1 MPISPPNAVTASD
14 SPVTTPA
21 RSRIWEGVLR
31 QLATA
36 LLTVLAVSAVTF
48 LATNIK
54 SPQDVARSVLGRHA
68 TPEQIT
74 AFVAAHDLA
83 APLTVRYTRW
93 LGDFMQGDWGTS
105 VVTGRPI
112 QPELVVR
119 LGRTVLLAGL
129 SFLVVV
135 PLSIALGGYLAQR
148 WGSRFDVAATSG
160 LMTLGAFPEF
170 VVGVGAILLFS
181 VLLPFLPPESGTA
194 IAFGTPGAKAAAY
207 VLPALTLVL
216 VAAPFLVRL
225 TRASA
230 REGLTATHTRAATL
244 RGLPRRTVIWDYGM
258 RASAVPIVSATGL
271 TLVHLL
277 GGTIVV
283 ENLFGFPGLGQAL
296 VSAVGTGD
304 TVAVQAIA
312 VVTAAL
318 FVAISLLTDLF
329 AALFN
334 PRLRGA
340 T

>member
-1 MPISPPNAVTASD
+1 MPTSPRD
-14 SPVTTPA
+14 A
-21 RSRIWEGVLR
+21 RLRIWKSVLR
-31 QLATA
+31 QVAAA

-54 SPQDVARSVLGRHA
+54 SPEDVARGALGRNA

-83 APLTVRYTRW
+83 APIPVRYSQW
-93 LGDFMQGDWGTS
+93 LGDFLQGDWGTS
-105 VVTGRPI
+105 VVTDRPI
-112 QPELVVR
+112 QPELMPR

-129 SFLVVV
+129 SFVVVV
-135 PLSIALGGYLAQR
+135 PLSIALGGYLAR
-148 WGSRFDVAATSG
+148 HWGSRFDIATSSG
-160 LMTLGAFPEF
+160 LMTLSAFPEF
-170 VVGVGAILLFS
+170 VIGVGAILLFS
-181 VLLPFLPPESGTA
+181 VLLGVLPPESGTA
-194 IAFGTPGAKAAAY
+194 IAFGTPGAIVKAY
-207 VLPALTLVL
+207 LLPALTLAL

-230 REGLTATHTRAATL
+230 REGLTAPHTRAAAL
-244 RGLPRRTVIWDYGM
+244 RGLSRRTVIWDYGM
-258 RASAVPIVSATGL
+258 RTAAVPIVSATGL
-271 TLVHLL
+271 TLIHLL

-312 VVTAAL
+312 VLTAGL
-318 FVAISLLTDLF
+318 FVAVSLLTDLL
-329 AALFN
+329 ATLFN
-334 PRLRGA
+334 PRSRGA

>member
-1 MPISPPNAVTASD
+1 MPVFLP
-14 SPVTTPA
+14 SPVIASQPA
-21 RSRIWEGVLR
+21 WLRIGVAVIR
-31 QLATA
+31 QLTAA
-36 LLTVLAVSAVTF
+36 LLTMLAVSAVTF

-54 SPQDVARSVLGRHA
+54 TPQDVARSTLGRQA
-68 TPEQIT
+68 APEQIT
-74 AFVAAHDLA
+74 AFVAAHHLA
-83 APLTVRYTRW
+83 AAVPVRYVSW
-93 LGDFMQGDWGTS
+93 LGAFVQGDWGTS
-105 VVTGRPI
+105 AVTDRPI
-112 QPELVVR
+112 QPELVPR
-119 LGRTVLLAGL
+119 IGRTVLLVGL

-135 PLSIALGGYLAQR
+135 PLSIALGGHLAAR
-148 WGSRFDVAATSG
+148 WGTRLDVAASSG
-160 LMTLGAFPEF
+160 LMMLRAFPEF
-170 VVGVGAILLFS
+170 VVGVSAILIFS

-194 IAFGTPGAKAAAY
+194 ISFGTPGKKAEAY
-207 VLPALTLVL
+207 LLPVLTLVL

-230 REGLTATHTRAATL
+230 RESLSAAHTHAATL
-244 RGLPRRTVIWDYGM
+244 RGLPRRTVFWDYGM
-258 RASAVPIVSATGL
+258 RACAVPVVNATGL

-318 FVAISLLTDLF
+318 FVAASLLTDLL
-329 AALFN
+329 ATLFN

-340 T
+340 TS